1 MLCFLA
7 TLFVP
12 IRAAHGWVTLFST
25 ALIDS
30 ARVWVEGI
38 VYSAIA
44 GWITALIVGLVYIR
58 VAAR

>member
-1 MLCFLA
+1 LA